1 MNIHNFELS
10 SIFQQNAK
18 EYDTRPVRAMKYQP
32 GLGIENGWMVYFE
45 GNPSN
50 EGKSSHFGVKFFPT
64 KDNAQSFID
73 ADEKQ
78 YAMEN
83 GVRVGMKVKCDE
95 PLPVLY
101 REEPDIEKNEG
112 VLFQFGDKA
121 FISDESEK
129 YEFYILD
136 SNWCDCDTWIIQ
148 DMDGNIRVW
157 DRTMMDELFFFGR
170 EAECVYEKTDKGEY
184 LQVAV

>member
-1 MNIHNFELS
+1 MDIHNFQLND
-10 SIFQQNAK
+10 IFQQNAK
-18 EYDTRPVRAMKYQP
+18 EYCTRPVRALKYQP
-32 GLGIENGWMVYFE
+32 GLGLENGWMVYFE

-50 EGKSSHFGVKFFPT
+50 EEKSSHFGVRFFPA
-64 KDNAQSFID
+64 KDKAQSFID

-78 YAMEN
+78 YAMVN

-112 VLFQFGDKA
+112 VLCQFGDKA

-184 LQVAV
+184 LRVAV